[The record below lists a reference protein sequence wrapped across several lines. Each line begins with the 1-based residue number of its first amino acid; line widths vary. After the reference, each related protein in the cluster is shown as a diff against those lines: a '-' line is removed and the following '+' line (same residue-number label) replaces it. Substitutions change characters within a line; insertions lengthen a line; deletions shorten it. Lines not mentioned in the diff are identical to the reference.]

1 MVRKTWT
8 DVQTETLACPETQ
21 AGYDLARCSYEFGQR
36 VRERRTEAGMTQK
49 DLAQKLNTSQS
60 AIARLEAG
68 GTQPHV
74 QTILALASALDVDWS
89 FGDNGVAV
97 VLGRNS

>member
-8 DVQTETLACPETQ
+8 DVRTERLARPETP
-21 AGYDLARCSYEFGQR
+21 AGYDLARCSYKFGQR